1 MIPPHRETA
10 AAEPEQIDFGARH
23 HVVQFY
29 ERDDELADSVT
40 RYLLGAFRVGGA
52 GVVVAT
58 EAHTS
63 AFELGLTRAGLDVEA
78 ARARGAYVAVDAGDT
93 IRELVA
99 DGRPD
104 PAGFD
109 AAVSRVIS
117 RAQLAA
123 QPVRVYGEVVALLWD
138 AGLVAAAIDLE
149 TTWNELG
156 RRKDF
161 SLLCAYRRGSV
172 TRDEHLSAFSELC
185 HLHAAIVGVPV
196 AAAGPPARTPAG
208 TARSRAFPA
217 SVHSPREARRFVL
230 ETLQGRAAEKLARD
244 AAIVVTELA
253 TNAVLHARS
262 AFTVAVSSVADA
274 VRVSVR
280 DGSPLPGAKPRAP
293 MTVSPSHGLGVVAL
307 LAASWGIEL
316 LGDAGKE
323 VWAELR

>member
-1 MIPPHRETA
+1 MISPDRETV
-10 AAEPEQIDFGARH
+10 AAEPQQIDFGARH

-29 ERDDELADSVT
+29 ERDDELADGVT
-40 RYLLGAFRVGGA
+40 RFLLEAFRSGGA
-52 GVVVAT
+52 GVVIAT
-58 EAHTS
+58 EAHRS
-63 AFELGLTRAGLDVEA
+63 AFEQGLTRAGLDLEA
-78 ARARGAYVAVDAGDT
+78 ARARGAYVAVDAGET
-93 IRELVA
+93 IRDLVA
-99 DGRPD
+99 GDRPD
-104 PAGFD
+104 RAGVD
-109 AAVSRVIS
+109 AAVSRMI
-117 RAQLAA
+117 RQARQAG
-123 QPVRVYGEVVALLWD
+123 QPVRVYGEVVSLLWD
-138 AGLVAAAIDLE
+138 AGLVSAAIELE
-149 TTWNELG
+149 GIWSELG
-156 RRKDF
+156 RRWDF

-172 TRDEHLSAFSELC
+172 TADEHLSAFSELC

-196 AAAGPPARTPAG
+196 AAAGPPAGIPAG
-208 TARSRAFPA
+208 AAQSRAFPA

-230 ETLQGRAAEKLARD
+230 ETLQGRAAEKLACD

-280 DGSPLPGAKPRAP
+280 DASPLPGAKRRAP

-307 LAASWGIEL
+307 VAASWGIEL